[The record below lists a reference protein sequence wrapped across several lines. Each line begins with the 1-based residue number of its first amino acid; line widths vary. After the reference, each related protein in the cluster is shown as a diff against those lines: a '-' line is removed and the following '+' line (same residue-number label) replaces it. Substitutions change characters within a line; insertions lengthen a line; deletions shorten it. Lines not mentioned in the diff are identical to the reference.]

1 MNDSILDYIPYCN
14 SEQQIKVIKS
24 IHEHGSSRKAA
35 TALKLQRRGI
45 DATLL
50 RIKRNA
56 ALRGYAPDYDLVHP
70 TAPGQILKGTSTLYD
85 ADGNIKIQWSKTQA
99 DNEYQRWLYTQFVSD
114 LVEDMKNTTAPAIPK
129 PPKPDADDLAT
140 FFVVGDAHI
149 GMRAWGKATG
159 HDDHDTRI
167 GINDL
172 HNAFRHLIA
181 AAPSCETGY
190 LINLGDWFHAND
202 STNRTPASSAQLDVD
217 GRLAHVLAAAKT
229 LIVAIVK
236 IMLEKFPK
244 VIIVNARGNHDPDAA
259 VYFNEIVS
267 ARWHHEPRVQV
278 MPNTS
283 KFVYIQHGKSL
294 IGIHHGDRINRN
306 RIYEAMT
313 RDKRVELGQSEFVY
327 FWTGHIH
334 HKTAEEIGMC
344 LFESFGILPP
354 ADQWASDSGYGA
366 AREMQSII
374 MSKRDGIVA
383 RNVCGIKMARQYD
396 NVLEIES

>member
-1 MNDSILDYIPYCN
+1 MNNLEDLLEYCDTESQTRGILAII
-14 SEQQIKVIKS
+14 SE
-24 IHEHGSSRKAA
+24 GSAQKAA
-35 TALKLQRRGI
+35 TKLGVGRRSV
-45 DATLL
+45 DKTL
-50 RIKRNA
+50 ITVKKNA
-56 ALRGYAPDYDLVHP
+56 ALRGYAPDYDLNHP
-70 TAPGQILKGTSTLYD
+70 VAPGQILKGTSTLYD

-99 DNEYQRWLYTQFVSD
+99 DKEYQRQKFVEFVDD
-114 LVEDMKNTTAPAIPK
+114 LVEDMKNTTAPAITA
-129 PPKPDADDLAT
+129 PPKPNCDDLAA
-140 FFVVGDAHI
+140 FFIVGDAHI

-202 STNRTPASSAQLDVD
+202 STNRTPASGAPLDVD

-236 IMLEKFPK
+236 IMLVKFPN

-267 ARWHHEPRVQV
+267 ARWHHEPRVKV
-278 MPNTS
+278 APNTS

-354 ADQWASDSGYGA
+354 PDQWHSDSGYGA

-374 MSKRDGIVA
+374 MSKQDGIVA